1 MQAQYQL
8 LHTIFDI
15 VKNDPQPEHYG
26 CRPRELILRQL
37 QEWSVIQQQLQLL
50 EEEEL
55 VITEQQNTLVIR
67 ITAAGLEKVKE
78 GNSLVTENNNDFSA

>member
-1 MQAQYQL
+1 MQSQYQL
-8 LHTIFDI
+8 LHTIYEI

-37 QEWSVIQQQLQLL
+37 QEWSVIQQQLELL
-50 EEEEL
+50 EEEAL
-55 VITEQQNTLVIR
+55 VVTEQQNTLVIR

-78 GNSLVTENNNDFSA
+78 GNSLITG